1 MNRIFQG
8 STILLVEDDEDTA
21 ELLRTI
27 FEQQDAEVITA
38 ASVEAA
44 IEAHRRYPAHMVVS
58 DIRLGSSDGFALI
71 AAIRSHDKEYRGFT
85 PAVALTGYSSP
96 GDEER
101 ARAAGFDAYIQ
112 KPFDP
117 AILTRTVAALLR
129 RSADLAA

>member
-1 MNRIFQG
+1 MNKIFKG
-8 STILLVEDDEDTA
+8 RVILLVEDDEDTA
-21 ELLRTI
+21 GLLRTV
-27 FEQQDAEVITA
+27 FEQEDAEVIMA

-44 IEAHRRYPAHMVVS
+44 LEAHRRYPAHMVVS

-71 AAIRSHDKEYRGFT
+71 AAIRNHDKEYRGFT
-85 PAVALTGYSSP
+85 PAVALTGYTSP

-117 AILTRTVAALLR
+117 VMLTRTVAALLR
-129 RSADLAA
+129 GSTDLAA